1 MDSTYEDALI
11 PPLGTSYYS
20 HKSFKVFDGRCFRG
34 GGSLRF
40 TVSWHVDAHIY
51 ATEAPP
57 AASNY
62 TGTVYI
68 VFIHSGT
75 IVSPRGDIYD
85 PTVFTVTPADK
96 SQVLPVAQEPKTWEP
111 LVVNIGRMYGSHM
124 QLAQALPMFRNSG
137 REAFT
142 FDAKYNATLVGHYK
156 HSGRVAGHRAEFS
169 IEAFEITRCT
179 DGIQSMADKLPRRHD
194 LPAEKAGG
202 QELTPSKSNF
212 IAVLGQKLGRW
223 GVESTGIQLIPVEER
238 TDTQYHKLFF
248 FWFTANVNILSF
260 SAGALAPVFGL
271 GLRDAC
277 LVILFF
283 NLVCTAFPAYL
294 STWGPKLG
302 LRQMVQARYSFGF
315 HGVMLPC
322 VMNLIGITGFC
333 ILNCILGGQTLSSVT
348 DGHLTWTVGIVV
360 TAVISLLLSF
370 CGYRVLGWYEKVAWL
385 PVLIVFLVALG
396 VSGSHLSLPQTEESP
411 PAASVLSFGASI
423 AGFVMSWSGMASD
436 FATYF
441 HPNVSSWR
449 IFAYTY
455 FGLLLPTV
463 TLQCLGVAC
472 TIAASSIPAWEQG
485 LRDGNVVTI
494 RARRVAVMLQPA
506 GNFGKFLTVLLAISV
521 TGNIAVSMYAFCLN
535 FQVFVPVLSPVPR
548 YVFSLVATAIVI
560 PLAIVGSHRFNDT
573 LANFLGL
580 LGYWSGAFAAIMTTE
595 QLVFRRHDPDNYNT
609 EDWNSPSRLP
619 IGAAAL
625 FSGLAAFGIAVVC
638 MDQVWFV
645 GPAAKTTGDIGF
657 EVAVVAAGLLY
668 AATRALEVRKWE
680 HVHSPHTCVVVSVR
694 SYILSIM
701 DKLDEKESGVS
712 VKATS
717 KNVLSNLAQR
727 LRQWGVETR
736 GIQPIP
742 ADERTDTR
750 YNRIF
755 FIWLSSN
762 FNILSFSVGAVF
774 PSYGLRFRD
783 ACAII
788 MCFNLFFTIFPA
800 YLCTWGPKLGLRQMV
815 QGRYTF
821 GYFGVIL
828 PCLLNMMTVSGYA
841 ALTCIVGGQAL
852 SAVGGGGIGL
862 TIGIVIVGVASLI
875 LSFCGYKVL
884 SWFDQLA
891 WIPVFIVCLVMI
903 GVGAKHI
910 RIDDGSGPAP
920 ALASVFN
927 YGLLAGAAISWSA
940 ASSDFTSHFPP
951 SAPSYRLFLYA
962 YLGIIIPTTSMSI
975 LGAAFGAGVANVP
988 SWQEGFTDANVGG
1001 FIAAILEPAGN
1012 FGKFLMVLLALGVI
1026 ANIAMNF
1033 YCFCVNVEVFLPI
1046 LLNTPRYIFSLVA
1059 AAIVIPVAIVGS
1071 RSFSDTLGNFLG
1083 VIAYWS
1089 GPFAAI
1095 LSTEHLLFRRGRQE
1109 SYDINKWNSPSQL
1122 PTGLAALVA
1131 GAIGTTMGILCMNQ
1145 AWYVG
1150 PIAKTTGDIGLEV
1163 SLATAFLMYIPF
1175 RLLEVS
1181 LWRDIQMPSLRSL
1194 IVN

>member
-1 MDSTYEDALI
+1 
-11 PPLGTSYYS
+11 
-20 HKSFKVFDGRCFRG
+20 
-34 GGSLRF
+34 
-40 TVSWHVDAHIY
+40 
-51 ATEAPP
+51 
-57 AASNY
+57 
-62 TGTVYI
+62 
-68 VFIHSGT
+68 
-75 IVSPRGDIYD
+75 
-85 PTVFTVTPADK
+85 
-96 SQVLPVAQEPKTWEP
+96 
-111 LVVNIGRMYGSHM
+111 
-124 QLAQALPMFRNSG
+124 
-137 REAFT
+137 
-142 FDAKYNATLVGHYK
+142 
-156 HSGRVAGHRAEFS
+156 
-169 IEAFEITRCT
+169 
-179 DGIQSMADKLPRRHD
+179 MADKLPRRHD

-202 QELTPSKSNF
+202 QGLTPSKSNF

-485 LRDGNVVTI
+485 LRDGNVGGL
-494 RARRVAVMLQPA
+494 VAVMLQPV

-535 FQVFVPVLSPVPR
+535 FQVFIPVLSAMPR

-560 PLAIVGSHRFNDT
+560 PLAIVGSHKFNDT

-680 HVHSPHTCVVVSVR
+680 HV
-694 SYILSIM
+694 
-701 DKLDEKESGVS
+701 
-712 VKATS
+712 
-717 KNVLSNLAQR
+717 
-727 LRQWGVETR
+727 
-736 GIQPIP
+736 
-742 ADERTDTR
+742 
-750 YNRIF
+750 
-755 FIWLSSN
+755 
-762 FNILSFSVGAVF
+762 
-774 PSYGLRFRD
+774 
-783 ACAII
+783 
-788 MCFNLFFTIFPA
+788 
-800 YLCTWGPKLGLRQMV
+800 
-815 QGRYTF
+815 
-821 GYFGVIL
+821 
-828 PCLLNMMTVSGYA
+828 
-841 ALTCIVGGQAL
+841 
-852 SAVGGGGIGL
+852 
-862 TIGIVIVGVASLI
+862 
-875 LSFCGYKVL
+875 
-884 SWFDQLA
+884 
-891 WIPVFIVCLVMI
+891 
-903 GVGAKHI
+903 
-910 RIDDGSGPAP
+910 
-920 ALASVFN
+920 
-927 YGLLAGAAISWSA
+927 
-940 ASSDFTSHFPP
+940 
-951 SAPSYRLFLYA
+951 
-962 YLGIIIPTTSMSI
+962 
-975 LGAAFGAGVANVP
+975 
-988 SWQEGFTDANVGG
+988 
-1001 FIAAILEPAGN
+1001 
-1012 FGKFLMVLLALGVI
+1012 
-1026 ANIAMNF
+1026 
-1033 YCFCVNVEVFLPI
+1033 
-1046 LLNTPRYIFSLVA
+1046 
-1059 AAIVIPVAIVGS
+1059 
-1071 RSFSDTLGNFLG
+1071 
-1083 VIAYWS
+1083 
-1089 GPFAAI
+1089 
-1095 LSTEHLLFRRGRQE
+1095 
-1109 SYDINKWNSPSQL
+1109 
-1122 PTGLAALVA
+1122 
-1131 GAIGTTMGILCMNQ
+1131 
-1145 AWYVG
+1145 
-1150 PIAKTTGDIGLEV
+1150 
-1163 SLATAFLMYIPF
+1163 
-1175 RLLEVS
+1175 
-1181 LWRDIQMPSLRSL
+1181 
-1194 IVN
+1194 